1 MGPSPPSRL
10 PGAPTLEGE
19 AKAWGAGGSTHQPC
33 RPEQGQ
39 ARDHGGSLG
48 PPHPRGSGSSGFSGR
63 VWRRLEPPWTLP
75 RDLEEKELQQ
85 GVRAG
90 AGGGGESPGIRLQ
103 PLGKEAGGSHSTSE
117 PPLPRGV
124 PCLATIADTPTLG
137 TPSGSTLHWQEPA
150 PPRHP
155 RQEPALLYTHPQGL
169 IHRVSAPT
177 SCQPGTGARGIGAH
191 RQGPPCR
198 RRQRTNDDSGCLQ
211 SLQMCQV
218 QGAKPAGHGYE
229 CNERGSCLWRR
240 LCTHGSSERQ
250 RHLWSKS
257 R

>member
-10 PGAPTLEGE
+10 PGAPSLEGE

-117 PPLPRGV
+117 PSSPSRGALSGHNRRHTHAGHTLGV
-124 PCLATIADTPTLG
+124 NPTLAGARPTTSPSPGTRPPVYTPTG
-137 TPSGSTLHWQEPA
+137 INSPSQCA
-150 PPRHP
+150 
-155 RQEPALLYTHPQGL
+155 YF
-169 IHRVSAPT
+169 
-177 SCQPGTGARGIGAH
+177 
-191 RQGPPCR
+191 
-198 RRQRTNDDSGCLQ
+198 
-211 SLQMCQV
+211 M
-218 QGAKPAGHGYE
+218 PAGDWG
-229 CNERGSCLWRR
+229 
-240 LCTHGSSERQ
+240 
-250 RHLWSKS
+250 
-257 R
+257 